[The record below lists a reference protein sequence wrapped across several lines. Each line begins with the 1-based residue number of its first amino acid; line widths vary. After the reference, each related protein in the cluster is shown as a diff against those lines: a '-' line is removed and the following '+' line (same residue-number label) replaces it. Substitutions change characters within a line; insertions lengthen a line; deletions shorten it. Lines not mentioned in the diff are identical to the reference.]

1 MLTTH
6 LTEVI
11 KDNLAELLSY
21 AETQKLLDELSRD
34 YQKLIEDLVPNRISV
49 GGIQRVLQGLLAER
63 ISIRDLAQIVEAIGE
78 TVGSSQNAMVE
89 LEYSELGR
97 CQIDVLCQ
105 ARRFDLLVR
114 TEESL
119 RPHLRRDLREL
130 YLAAREA
137 AGLVGEIRFRAGGLV
152 ALPGPIGAG
161 GAGGGVTV

>member
-11 KDNLAELLSY
+11 KDKLAELLSY

-63 ISIRDLAQIVEAIGE
+63 ISIRDLAQIVEAIGG

-97 CQIDVLCQ
+97 C
-105 ARRFDLLVR
+105 
-114 TEESL
+114 
-119 RPHLRRDLREL
+119 
-130 YLAAREA
+130 
-137 AGLVGEIRFRAGGLV
+137 
-152 ALPGPIGAG
+152 
-161 GAGGGVTV
+161 